1 MLEYI
6 YQATGLLL
14 IAFALQSFV
23 DQGNSKRIGTGLF
36 WLIYGLS
43 FCLGKFIPDW
53 ITGLMVLA
61 LTIIASAGF
70 MGIGTYKAA
79 EKVFAAEHAT
89 IFRNKLF
96 MPALIVPVGTLLWN
110 KLTGTSAL
118 IGLGISS
125 FAALAAALW
134 LTKCSANQ
142 SAHEGRRML
151 DTIGWAS
158 ILSQFLAALG
168 YLFNQAGIG
177 EAVSS
182 IVQQIIP
189 DGSLLIYVM
198 AYTFSMALFTI
209 IMGNAF
215 AAFAVITT
223 GIGLPLLIIG
233 QNGNPAVVG
242 VIGMLSGYCGTLMTP
257 MAANFNIV
265 PAALLEL
272 KNKNHVIITQFLPG
286 VAMLTINTVLMYIF
300 AFQGV

>member
-14 IAFALQSFV
+14 IAFAVQSFS
-23 DQGNSKRIGTGLF
+23 DTGNEKRIGTGLF

-43 FCLGKFIPDW
+43 FCLGEFIPDW
-53 ITGLMVLA
+53 ITGIMVLA

-70 MGIGTYKAA
+70 MGIGTYNGTGDD
-79 EKVFAAEHAT
+79 FA
-89 IFRNKLF
+89 NKQAKTFGNRLF
-96 MPALIVPVGTLLWN
+96 LPALIVPIGTILWN
-110 KLTGTSAL
+110 TLTGTSAL
-118 IGLGISS
+118 IGLGVSS
-125 FAALAAALW
+125 VVALIAAMW
-134 LTKCSANQ
+134 LTKCSPKQ
-142 SAHEGRRML
+142 SSQEGRRLL
-151 DTIGWAS
+151 DTIGWAA

-177 EAVSS
+177 ETVSH
-182 IVQQIIP
+182 IVQLIIP

-198 AYTFSMALFTI
+198 AYTCGMALFTI

-233 QNGNPAVVG
+233 QNGNPAIVG

-272 KNKNHVIITQFLPG
+272 ENKNHVIIVQFFPG
-286 VAMLTINTVLMYIF
+286 LVMLAINTSLMYF
-300 AFQGV
+300 LAF